1 MFTVAIP
8 FSQNQS
14 QVPLKIAIQAM
25 LENRQ
30 LWKSYNEAFTHQKLR
45 LGPSSAGISFQILK
59 LILTQLHDEQDLLT
73 RFALL
78 HICAHVYQLDL
89 ARLVQVLRPLDNLLD
104 MAAVVP
110 DDPFAALSAPSH
122 TSSFLSSL
130 KQSGDVLGQ
139 PSDLSVYVLNIL
151 FSALVGSVFGESQ
164 SVIQSPGSGHVQ
176 ENMKLWYHV
185 YRDVVCCLLSCS
197 LYIQFFT
204 CLHFVIIVCV
214 FVYCF

>member
-1 MFTVAIP
+1 MLLCNF
-8 FSQNQS
+8 FSQSQS

-25 LENRQ
+25 LENKH

-73 RFALL
+73 HFALL
-78 HICAHVYQLDL
+78 HICVYVYQLDL

-110 DDPFAALSAPSH
+110 DDPFSALSAPSH

-139 PSDLSVYVLNIL
+139 PGDLSVYVLNIL
-151 FSALVGSVFGESQ
+151 FSALVGSVFGENQ
-164 SVIQSPGSGHVQ
+164 SVIQSPGASQVQ

-185 YRDVVCCLLSCS
+185 YRDVVCCLLSCNQCPW
-197 LYIQFFT
+197 LFT
-204 CLHFVIIVCV
+204 FLHFIT
-214 FVYCF
+214 FVSGSFFYM